1 MIKEYRKLHNIT
13 QVELAKLA
21 GVSQASIS
29 KHERKERK
37 NCATCEKIRQQI
49 FRMSDVQRK
58 LECYEA
64 AYKLAPMK
72 MVVGKTL
79 IPTRKKSFLRR
90 FGNAIKHFIW
100 G

>member
-13 QVELAKLA
+13 QAKLA
-21 GVSQASIS
+21 NMVGVHQSSIS
-29 KHERKERK
+29 KHERNEKD
-37 NCATCEKIRQQI
+37 NCPICKQIRQEI
-49 FRMSDVQRK
+49 FRINENKRK
-58 LECYEA
+58 IECYAA

-90 FGNAIKHFIW
+90 VGNVIKHFIW